1 MVGTARQVAED
12 DSMDK
17 PPVTKRIRLSDIA
30 QMAGV
35 SQATVSLV
43 LNNMSG
49 ARIAPA
55 TRQKVQ
61 AIAAEL
67 GYTRK
72 AGVQRGGA
80 AIILL
85 LIDEVITTPFAAPFI
100 EGARLQASARGAL
113 LVTCCTGGDPTV
125 EAAAIESFRAAPLAG
140 VLYATLIT
148 RMVRVPPLPDG
159 VPAVLLNCHA
169 ARDTLPSVVPGDVQA
184 GFDAT
189 MALIQAGHRRIAHIG
204 GEDWGEAARDRALG
218 YRQALAAAGL
228 PPSPDLL
235 AGPAWTAT
243 SGREA
248 MLRLLDLPAPPTAVF
263 CFNDRVALGAYEAAA
278 ERGLRLPQD
287 LSVVGFDNDDIAATL
302 RPPLTTMVLPHE
314 DMARWAVDR
323 LAHPPS
329 RPALQMTFDCDLIAR
344 GSVVPPA
351 I

>member
-1 MVGTARQVAED
+1 
-12 DSMDK
+12 MDGPK
-17 PPVTKRIRLSDIA
+17 VTKRTRLSDIA
-30 QMAGV
+30 QLAGV

-43 LNNMSG
+43 LNSMSG

-72 AGVQRGGA
+72 SAVQRGGA
-80 AIILL
+80 PVILL

-113 LVTCCTGGDPTV
+113 LVTCCTGGDPAV
-125 EAAAIESFRAAPLAG
+125 EAAAIQSFRAAPLAG
-140 VLYATLIT
+140 VLYATLVT
-148 RMVRVPPLPDG
+148 RMVRVPPLLDG
-159 VPAVLLNCHA
+159 VPTVLLNCHA
-169 ARDTLPSVVPGDVQA
+169 VRETVPSVVPGDVLA
-184 GFDAT
+184 GFAAT
-189 MALIQAGHRRIAHIG
+189 TALIKAGHRRIAHIG

-218 YRQALAAAGL
+218 YRRALASADIAF
-228 PPSPDLL
+228 SNDLL
-235 AGPAWTAT
+235 AGPAWTAV

-248 MLRLLDLPAPPTAVF
+248 MLRLLDLPKPPTAVF

-278 ERGLRLPQD
+278 ERGLRLPDD

-323 LAHPPS
+323 LSDSPGASVS
-329 RPALQMTFDCDLIAR
+329 RVKFDCELIER
-344 GSVVPPA
+344 GSVKPPA